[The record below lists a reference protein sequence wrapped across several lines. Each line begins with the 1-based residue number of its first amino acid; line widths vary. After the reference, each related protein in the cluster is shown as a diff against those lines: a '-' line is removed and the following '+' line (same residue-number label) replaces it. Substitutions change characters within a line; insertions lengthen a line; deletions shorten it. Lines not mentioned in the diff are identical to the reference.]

1 MHMRIADDIRI
12 SIETGEYP
20 PGTRLPTLEELAAK
34 HLCSLAVAR
43 QALTVLRQQGLVVTR
58 QGTGSFVRERPV
70 ARRHGMS
77 RYSRSRWRGG
87 EAVLIAEASRQGREA
102 AQLIRALEEAPAPEA
117 VAGILGVPQG
127 TLVWARRRTTLIDG
141 RPNQLADSY
150 YPPGI
155 AGRVPRLRDEDTGPG
170 GGYARIE
177 EAGITLARIREQ
189 LQARMPT
196 SPETVA
202 LRLPEGTPVIELTR
216 TTFDDT
222 GAPVEVMIA
231 VIAADMVTFDYD
243 FPIPD

>member
-1 MHMRIADDIRI
+1 MHMRIADDIRMG
-12 SIETGEYP
+12 IEDGGYP
-20 PGTRLPTLEELAAK
+20 PGTRLPTLEELAVR
-34 HLCSLAVAR
+34 HLCSMAVAR
-43 QALTVLRQQGLVVTR
+43 QAVAVLRQQGLVVTR

-87 EAVLIAEASRQGREA
+87 EAVLIAEAARQGHEA
-102 AQLIRALEEAPAPEA
+102 AQLMRALEETPAPAA
-117 VAGILGVPQG
+117 VAVNLGVPPG
-127 TLVWARRRTTLIDG
+127 TPVWARRRTTLIDG

-150 YPPGI
+150 YPLSV
-155 AGRVPRLRDEDTGPG
+155 AEKAPRIREENTGPG
-170 GGYARIE
+170 GGFARIE

-202 LRLPEGTPVIELTR
+202 LKLPEGTPVIELTR
-216 TTFDDT
+216 TTFDT
-222 GAPVEVMIA
+222 AGTPVEVMIA

-243 FPIPD
+243 FPVPD